1 MTYINKIIYFL
12 AKVWFAFVMLLAL
25 VLTAVLSVPFFIME
39 WIDKSPA
46 DRQTMLL
53 RNKIIRLNKTSS

>member
-1 MTYINKIIYFL
+1 
-12 AKVWFAFVMLLAL
+12 MLLAL
-25 VLTAVLSVPFFIME
+25 ILTAVLSVPFFFME

>member
-25 VLTAVLSVPFFIME
+25 ILTAILSVPFFILE

-46 DRQTMLL
+46 DRQTMML
-53 RNKIIRLNKTSS
+53 RSKIVRLNKTPS

>member
-46 DRQTMLL
+46 DRQTMIL

>member
-25 VLTAVLSVPFFIME
+25 ILTAVLSVPFFFME

>member
-25 VLTAVLSVPFFIME
+25 VLTAVLSVPFFFME